1 MIPEKKI
8 LVSMPV
14 QLHKQIISKQYE
26 VFQKE
31 NKHVSVAALI
41 RTALTKVYGSQKE
54 EWKWVRIKR
63 QKRV

>member
-26 VFQKE
+26 VFKKE

-54 EWKWVRIKR
+54 E
-63 QKRV
+63 